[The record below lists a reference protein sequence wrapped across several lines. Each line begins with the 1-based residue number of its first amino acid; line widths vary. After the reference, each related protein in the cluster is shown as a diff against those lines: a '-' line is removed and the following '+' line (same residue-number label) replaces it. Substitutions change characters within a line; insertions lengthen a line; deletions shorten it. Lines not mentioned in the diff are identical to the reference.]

1 MFGSDVTG
9 ESLPEAY
16 GWSRDQALQN
26 DLVSM
31 QLLRQPAP

>member
-16 GWSRDQALQN
+16 GLEPDQALQN